1 MTVSYIGRTL
11 LSWEDDA
18 TEFVVEEPFTAK
30 WDRGLEH
37 WSPVLVFVPAGFT
50 TDLASIPRVFQSIVP
65 KLGHHIRPAIVHDY
79 CYEGHTDLTRKEADA
94 MFLDG
99 MKSTKVNFVRRWAM
113 WAAVRVGGTGKWD

>member
-1 MTVSYIGRTL
+1 MNSVWYKGRTL

-18 TEFVVEEPFTAK
+18 TEFTVEEPFRAFWNRKGNVVAFT
-30 WDRGLEH
+30 
-37 WSPVLVFVPAGFT
+37 VPQGFT
-50 TDLASIPRVFQSIVP
+50 TDLASVPRIFQSIVP

-79 CYEGHTDLTRKEADA
+79 AYEGHTALTRKEADA

-99 MKSTKVNFVRRWAM
+99 MKTTKVSWLRRWAM